1 MVETDKD
8 NAIYEEELSEQERE
22 ALRKKKR
29 RRGLWY
35 LAEVLAAAGE
45 VLLLY
50 LFGGR
55 LGIQKPDILFDMLI
69 IEPLVLFMGI
79 WPFFTMPEKLPPL
92 YDKTRISGYSD
103 GFFRINVYGVSFNN
117 RNWPHIVKALR
128 TFFFLTPVCWPIA
141 YVLLRLVVPD
151 FIWRNGRLLAYI
163 AMVLGGLFIPV
174 VALGK
179 KYE

>member
-1 MVETDKD
+1 MVETDKE
-8 NAIYEEELSEQERE
+8 NAIYEEELSGQERE

-29 RRGLWY
+29 KRALWY

-45 VLLLY
+45 VVLLY

-55 LGIQKPDILFDMLI
+55 LGIQESDILLDMLI
-69 IEPLVLFMGI
+69 IEPLVLFLGI

-128 TFFFLTPVCWPIA
+128 TFFFLIPVCWPIA
-141 YVLLRLVVPD
+141 YVLLRLAVPD
-151 FIWRNGRLLAYI
+151 FIWRNGRLLVYM

-174 VALGK
+174 VVLGK